1 MPIIN
6 EALLLGLLIL
16 LPGGLCAVL
25 GIGWLLGWQPR
36 ERIVAQLTAAC
47 YGAVMLVV
55 AAMWWE
61 LLAGGKAQLQAVY
74 GDWFHVGHYHF
85 PLALWVDG
93 VSMPLLTLSALLIF
107 LVAVFSRRYI
117 HRDEGFF
124 RFFMLLNLF
133 GGGILLFFAAGSF
146 DLMIGG
152 WEVVGITSILL
163 VAFFQHRND
172 PILSGLRVFAT
183 YRACDVGLLV
193 GVVLMHIFVGTSEFT
208 EILPNSIQTPGQ
220 PHTPLLGA
228 SATVVAFLLLLA
240 AMGKAAQ
247 VPFSGWLPRAMEGP
261 TPSSAIFYGALSIHA
276 GAYLL
281 LRAAPIIAESTLVA
295 ETIILV
301 GVLTAIHGTFVGR
314 ACPDAKTS
322 LAYAAMTQLGII
334 FIEIGFGWHQLALW
348 HITGH
353 ALVRTLQF
361 LRAPSMLH
369 DYHRVHAA
377 SGGQL
382 GATGAHFEALMPQRM
397 QRWLYRLA
405 LDRGHHDT
413 FLDRFAV
420 GPVLQIARWMQR
432 FEAKW
437 VEYFGGAPSD
447 HNQPLTTK
455 AGLPS
460 PLRQKT
466 EGADV

>member
-1 MPIIN
+1 MN

-36 ERIVAQLTAAC
+36 ERLVAQLTAAC

-85 PLALWVDG
+85 PLALWADYI
-93 VSMPLLTLSALLIF
+93 SLPLLSLSALLTF

-152 WEVVGITSILL
+152 WEVVGVTSILL
-163 VAFFQHRND
+163 IAFFQHRD
-172 PILSGLRVFAT
+172 EPVQSALRVFAT

-193 GVVLMHIFVGTSEFT
+193 GAVLMHIFVGTSEFT
-208 EILPNSIQTPGQ
+208 EILPNNLQ
-220 PHTPLLGA
+220 PHTPLLGGA
-228 SATVVAFLLLLA
+228 ATVVAFLLLLA

-295 ETIILV
+295 ETIVVIGL
-301 GVLTAIHGTFVGR
+301 LTALHGTFVGR

-377 SGGQL
+377 AGGHL

-397 QRWLYRLA
+397 QSWLYRLA

-413 FLDRFAV
+413 FLDRFVV

-437 VEYFGGAPSD
+437 IEYFGGAASG
-447 HNQPLTTK
+447 HNQPLAIK
-455 AGLPS
+455 AGLPTRPS
-460 PLRQKT
+460 SLRQNT